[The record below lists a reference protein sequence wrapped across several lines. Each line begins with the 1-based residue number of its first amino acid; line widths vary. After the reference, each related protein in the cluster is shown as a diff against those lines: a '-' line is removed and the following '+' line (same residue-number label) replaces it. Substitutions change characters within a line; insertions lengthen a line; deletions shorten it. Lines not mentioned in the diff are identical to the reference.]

1 MLVDPLNTFQ
11 RVYMCCIWII
21 HVYFICMFWKIYVYL
36 KKVYIYI
43 YFYVISRMNLFQ
55 PRPRINALKSEI
67 VITKKHSTIEANLR
81 LSTFNNNIHRTRL
94 DFENMSKNNFWCVF
108 TGFGDHGLQHGGS
121 SCGTLVLI
129 RGLSGK
135 KRGGL
140 LGNSKRKH
148 VKKIGNSDLPR
159 VKNQRCKVGS
169 RECQSRGILWLVF
182 VNIWKTRTMTPV
194 YQTKWYQ
201 ALAATGDAVVP
212 TIRVE

>member
-1 MLVDPLNTFQ
+1 MWRLENGYTFDIFL
-11 RVYMCCIWII
+11 CTSWFCKNAGGPPKHIPT
-21 HVYFICMFWKIYVYL
+21 CIYVLHLDNTCLFYMHVL
-36 KKVYIYI
+36 EDICIFKKGIYI

-148 VKKIGNSDLPR
+148 V
-159 VKNQRCKVGS
+159 
-169 RECQSRGILWLVF
+169 
-182 VNIWKTRTMTPV
+182 
-194 YQTKWYQ
+194 
-201 ALAATGDAVVP
+201 
-212 TIRVE
+212 